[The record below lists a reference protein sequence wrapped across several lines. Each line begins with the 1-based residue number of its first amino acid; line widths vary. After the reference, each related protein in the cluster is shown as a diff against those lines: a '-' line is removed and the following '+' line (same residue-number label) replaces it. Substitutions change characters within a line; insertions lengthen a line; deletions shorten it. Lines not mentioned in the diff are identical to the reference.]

1 LRASGET
8 AREHDPS
15 MVDRLTP
22 QEWQVASMASQGLT
36 NRQIADRLFL
46 SRHTVAY
53 HLHKV
58 FAKLGIASR
67 AELRQL
73 DLDDDSR

>member
-1 LRASGET
+1 
-8 AREHDPS
+8 
-15 MVDRLTP
+15 MVDQLTP